1 MLSGLLRVRNQRGKK
16 SSAIADIS
24 VVLDEELQ
32 TAMRLL
38 GANSI
43 DQLGTKNVGLSPVT
57 VEFRINAYRPLDQ
70 LEKSRATDI

>member
-1 MLSGLLRVRNQRGKK
+1 MKGTKLP
-16 SSAIADIS
+16 AIADIS
-24 VVLDEELQ
+24 LVLDEELQ

-57 VEFRINAYRPLDQ
+57 VEFRINAHRPLDQ

>member
-1 MLSGLLRVRNQRGKK
+1 MKGRKL
-16 SSAIADIS
+16 SAIADTS

-43 DQLGTKNVGLSPVT
+43 DQLGIKNVGLSPVT
-57 VEFRINAYRPLDQ
+57 VESRINAHRPLDQ
-70 LEKSRATDI
+70 LKKSRATDI